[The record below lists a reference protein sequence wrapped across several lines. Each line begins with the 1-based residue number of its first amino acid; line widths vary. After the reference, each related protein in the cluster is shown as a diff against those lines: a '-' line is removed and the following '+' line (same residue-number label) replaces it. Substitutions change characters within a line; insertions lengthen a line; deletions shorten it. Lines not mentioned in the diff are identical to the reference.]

1 MSIDTA
7 YVKAYGA
14 NLMLLSQQQGSRMR
28 NCVTVETGV
37 VGEKKFVDQVAAM
50 TATKKVSRIAPTPI
64 TEPTF
69 SRRMVT
75 MYTYEHAPVYDTI
88 YDLQKMLVDPKSKL
102 TTDAVWALG
111 RAMDQLVIDAA
122 NGTAYTGKEGAT
134 STSLPSTQ
142 KVAAA
147 SAGMT
152 VAKLLSAKQI
162 LDENEV
168 DPNDPRFCI
177 VTAEQV
183 TNLLNTTEVK
193 SSDYNTVKALAA
205 GQLDSFLGFKFIR
218 SELLNKT
225 STSRY
230 CLAFAKSG
238 LSLCIGKDIN
248 TRVTERDD
256 LSFATQIYASMTLGA
271 TRLEEK
277 RVVEIACIETA

>member
-1 MSIDTA
+1 
-7 YVKAYGA
+7 
-14 NLMLLSQQQGSRMR
+14 
-28 NCVTVETGV
+28 
-37 VGEKKFVDQVAAM
+37 
-50 TATKKVSRIAPTPI
+50 
-64 TEPTF
+64 
-69 SRRMVT
+69 MVT

-122 NGTAYTGKEGAT
+122 NGTSYTGKEGAT
-134 STSLPSTQ
+134 STVLPSTQ

-152 VAKLLSAKQI
+152 VAKLLAAKQI